1 MTTSHTDQPKFW
13 FSIVIFAAID
23 PVIWTAIAM
32 AGAAG
37 KNRHSLIPLFF
48 HEWRFWLAVPG
59 PDELSVA
66 HLRK

>member
-1 MTTSHTDQPKFW
+1 
-13 FSIVIFAAID
+13 
-23 PVIWTAIAM
+23 M

-37 KNRHSLIPLFF
+37 KNRHLFIPLFF
-48 HEWRFWLAVPG
+48 HESHFWLAVPG